1 MGIPPAIEHG
11 ANRVDAPSRAHYGT
25 TQPSTRL
32 WLRYRTV
39 NSSETFPAHDL
50 PSRVPTLID
59 LTSSLPPHPPDR
71 SAQVECSTWHSAL
84 GTTN

>member
-1 MGIPPAIEHG
+1 MRHLEP
-11 ANRVDAPSRAHYGT
+11 T
-25 TQPSTRL
+25 TVRL
-32 WLRYRTV
+32 SPQLD
-39 NSSETFPAHDL
+39 SSETFPAHDL
-50 PSRVPTLID
+50 PPSRVPTLID

>member
-32 WLRYRTV
+32 D
-39 NSSETFPAHDL
+39 SSETFPAHDL

>member
-25 TQPSTRL
+25 TQPSTL
-32 WLRYRTV
+32 D
-39 NSSETFPAHDL
+39 SSETFPAHDL

-59 LTSSLPPHPPDR
+59 LTSSLPPLPHDR